1 MKIILEIWDDNIS
14 ARLISELIKEML
26 PIENKTAILRRNSLV
41 IQKTTLKSG
50 TMKFCIYRS

>member
-14 ARLISELIKEML
+14 ARLISELIKEIL